1 MGNLLL
7 PHRLGLSTGWR
18 WVSGCLRAD
27 DDAAVG
33 DAGPIPAC
41 PILGV
46 VAPVLEEDVADA
58 WRVIR
63 EGVGDL
69 SPPCIIPLIDGH
81 RWGLEGGQ
89 GNIVG

>member
-7 PHRLGLSTGWR
+7 PHHFGLSTGWC
-18 WVSGCLRAD
+18 WASGCLRAD

-46 VAPVLEEDVADA
+46 LASVLEEDVADA

-69 SPPCIIPLIDGH
+69 
-81 RWGLEGGQ
+81 EGG
-89 GNIVG
+89 VRK

>member
-1 MGNLLL
+1 MGNFLL
-7 PHRLGLSTGWR
+7 PHHLGLSTGGR

-41 PILGV
+41 PKLGV
-46 VAPVLEEDVADA
+46 LASVLEEDVADA

-69 SPPCIIPLIDGH
+69 ARGV
-81 RWGLEGGQ
+81 RQ
-89 GNIVG
+89 